1 MKTLDAYECEGQI
14 SLMDDSGNIKQLLP
28 GSMPTLETRAE
39 ANESVDREKRYA
51 QIIEILTEHPKG
63 RTAKEIAVIMHA
75 ERLIPTSERN
85 FTAPRL
91 TELCRKGIVEPCGK
105 KMCIYTCK
113 TVTVYRL
120 RKREGKA

>member
-14 SLMDDSGNIKQLLP
+14 SLMDDSGNIKERLP

-51 QIIEILTEHPKG
+51 QITEILGEG
-63 RTAKEIAVIMHA
+63 QDIRLTAKQLAVIMC
-75 ERLIPTSERN
+75 RRGLIPNEERN

-91 TELCRKGIVEPCGK
+91 TELSQKGIVEPCGK
-105 KMCIYTCK
+105 TRCIYTGK
-113 TVTVYRL
+113 TVTLYRL
-120 RKREGKA
+120 REV

>member
-51 QIIEILTEHPKG
+51 QIIEILTEHPNG
-63 RTAKEIAVIMHA
+63 RTAKEIAVLMFA
-75 ERLIPTSERN
+75 KKYTPSSERN
-85 FTAPRL
+85 FAAPRL
-91 TELCRKGIVEPCGK
+91 TELCKRGIVEPCGK
-105 KMCIYTCK
+105 KKCIYTGK
-113 TVTVYRL
+113 TVAAYRL
-120 RKREGKA
+120 REGAC

>member
-14 SLMDDSGNIKQLLP
+14 SLMDDSGNIKERLP
-28 GSMPTLETRAE
+28 GTIPTFETRAE

-51 QIIEILTEHPKG
+51 QITEILGEG
-63 RTAKEIAVIMHA
+63 QDIRLTAKQLAVIMC
-75 ERLIPTSERN
+75 RRGLIPNEERN

-91 TELCRKGIVEPCGK
+91 TELSQKGIVEPCGK
-105 KMCIYTCK
+105 TRCIYTGK

-120 RKREGKA
+120 RRA

>member
-51 QIIEILTEHPKG
+51 QIIEILGKYREAS
-63 RTAKEIAVIMHA
+63 AKQIAVIMHA
-75 ERLIPTSERN
+75 KGLIPTSERN
-85 FTAPRL
+85 FAAPRL
-91 TELCRKGIVEPCGK
+91 TELCKRGIVEPCGK
-105 KMCIYTCK
+105 KKCIYTGK
-113 TVTVYRL
+113 TVAAYRL
-120 RKREGKA
+120 REV

>member
-51 QIIEILTEHPKG
+51 QIVEILGEG
-63 RTAKEIAVIMHA
+63 GDIRLTAKQLAVIMC
-75 ERLIPTSERN
+75 RRGLIPNEERN

-91 TELCRKGIVEPCGK
+91 TELSQKGIVEPCGK
-105 KMCIYTCK
+105 TRCIYTGK
-113 TVTVYRL
+113 TVTLYRL
-120 RKREGKA
+120 REV